1 MIRTEKISCNL
12 CGSKNFTFLFE
23 ARDRLHGIEGTFSY
37 VRCSEC
43 GLVYMNPQVVP
54 EDIGELYPSD
64 YAPHSTTAKGSAA
77 TIRSLYNQLMK
88 IPVSAQFI
96 RWVTNVKISNDIY
109 RRLNQNSRV
118 LDIGCGAGAFLN
130 RVKTEKGCEVYGV
143 DISEAA
149 VDAAKNS
156 FGLNIFK
163 GTIVEAPFEKG
174 SFDVVTAW
182 WYLEHVPDPDA
193 TAARISSLL
202 KPDGYCIIGV
212 PNFESFNAKGFKDR
226 WYHLDCPRHLC
237 IWTPSAMKRLL
248 EQHDLTV
255 TKIIYD
261 KTPWGLRGSLQY
273 SFFGDN
279 INPKHHNKIRQS
291 LFLWMLLLPWTI
303 IVSLLKKSDIIVV
316 YAKKTSTT
324 KGIL

>member
-1 MIRTEKISCNL
+1 L
-12 CGSKNFTFLFE
+12 CGSKDSTFLFD
-23 ARDRLHGIEGTFSY
+23 ARDLLHGIRGTFSY

-54 EDIGELYPSD
+54 EDVGKLYPPD

-77 TIRSLYNQLMK
+77 RSLYNHLTR
-88 IPVSAQFI
+88 IPVIAQFI
-96 RWVTNVKISNDIY
+96 RWLTNVKITNDIY
-109 RRLNQNSRV
+109 SQLDQNSRI

-130 RVKTEKGCEVYGV
+130 RVKIEKGCKVHGI

-149 VDAAKNS
+149 VKSAKDS

-163 GTIVEAPFEKG
+163 GTITEAPFEDG
-174 SFDVVTAW
+174 SFDVITAW
-182 WYLEHVPDPDA
+182 WYLEHIPDPNT

-202 KPDGYCIIGV
+202 RPNGHCIIGV
-212 PNFESFNAKGFKDR
+212 PNFNSFNAKFFKDR

-248 EQHDLTV
+248 EQHGLTV

-273 SFFGDN
+273 ALFGDN
-279 INPKHHNKIRQS
+279 INPKNRNRIRRS
-291 LFLWMLLLPWTI
+291 LILWMLLLPWTI
-303 IVSLLKKSDIIVV
+303 IVSMLKKSDIIVV
-316 YAKKTSTT
+316 YATKTMD
-324 KGIL
+324 K

>member
-12 CGSKNFTFLFE
+12 CGSKNSTFLFE
-23 ARDRLHGIEGTFSY
+23 ARDRLHGISGKFSY
-37 VRCSEC
+37 VSCSEG

-54 EDIGELYPSD
+54 EETGKLYPSD
-64 YAPHSTTAKGSAA
+64 YAPHSTSVKGKAA
-77 TIRSLYNQLMK
+77 GIRSLYNQLIK
-88 IPVSAQFI
+88 TPVIAQLV
-96 RWVTNVKISNDIY
+96 RLVTNVKITSDIY
-109 RRLNQNSRV
+109 HRLDQKSRV

-130 RVKTEKGCEVYGV
+130 HVKSEKGCEVYGV

-149 VDAAKNS
+149 VKAAKNS

-163 GTIVEAPFEKG
+163 GTITEAPFDDG
-174 SFDVVTAW
+174 SFDVITAW
-182 WYLEHVPDPDA
+182 WYLEHVPDPQA
-193 TAARISSLL
+193 TTSKISSLL
-202 KPDGYCIIGV
+202 KRNGYCIIGV
-212 PNFESFNAKGFKDR
+212 PNFESFNAKCFRDK

-237 IWTPSAMKRLL
+237 IWTPAAMKRLL
-248 EQHDLTV
+248 EQHGLTV

-273 SFFGDN
+273 SLYDDN
-279 INPKHHNKIRQS
+279 INPKHRNRIRQS

-316 YAKKTSTT
+316 YAKKNMDE
-324 KGIL
+324 

>member
-1 MIRTEKISCNL
+1 MIRTEKILCNL
-12 CGSKNFTFLFE
+12 CGSKNSTFLFE
-23 ARDRLHGIEGTFSY
+23 ASDRLHGIEGTFSY
-37 VRCSEC
+37 VRCPEC
-43 GLVYMNPQVVP
+43 GLVYMKPQVVP
-54 EDIGELYPSD
+54 EDIGKLYPSD
-64 YAPHSTTAKGSAA
+64 YAPHTTAAKGSAA
-77 TIRSLYNQLMK
+77 TIRSLHKQFMK
-88 IPVSAQFI
+88 IPVIAQFI

-109 RRLNQNSRV
+109 RRLNQNSRI

-130 RVKTEKGCEVYGV
+130 RVKTEKGCKVYGV

-163 GTIVEAPFEKG
+163 GTIIEAPFEDS

-182 WYLEHVPDPDA
+182 WYLEHVPDPHA

-202 KPDGYCIIGV
+202 KPDGHCIIGV
-212 PNFESFNAKGFKDR
+212 PNFESFNAKGFKDK

-248 EQHDLTV
+248 AQHSLTV

-279 INPKHHNKIRQS
+279 INPKHQNKIRQS

-316 YAKKTSTT
+316 YAKKAMHQQA
-324 KGIL
+324 

>member
-12 CGSKNFTFLFE
+12 CGSKNSTFLFE
-23 ARDRLHGIEGTFSY
+23 ARDRLHGIEGTFKY

-54 EDIGELYPSD
+54 QDIGKLYPSD
-64 YAPHSTTAKGSAA
+64 YAPHSTAVKGSAA
-77 TIRSLYNQLMK
+77 VTRSLYKQLMK
-88 IPVSAQFI
+88 TPMLAQFI

-109 RRLNQNSRV
+109 RQLDQNSRV

-149 VDAAKNS
+149 IDAAKNS

-163 GTIVEAPFEKG
+163 GTIVEAPFEDG
-174 SFDVVTAW
+174 TFDVVTAW

-202 KPDGYCIIGV
+202 KADGHCIIGV
-212 PNFESFNAKGFKDR
+212 PNFESFNAKRFKDK

-248 EQHDLTV
+248 DQHNLTV

-273 SFFGDN
+273 SLFGNN

-316 YAKKTSTT
+316 YAKKTGTT